1 VGVEVALATVGERV
15 ESLDPLD
22 LDIAVD
28 PVDPP
33 TVGVGVA
40 LEAPKDIEHS
50 RTVGSSFEEPDTAR
64 FHTVGSPLGVAGA

>member
-1 VGVEVALATVGERV
+1 MGVGVALATVGERV
-15 ESLDPLD
+15 ESFDPVD

-40 LEAPKDIEHS
+40 LEAPKDTEHYH
-50 RTVGSSFEEPDTAR
+50 TVGSSFEEPDTA
-64 FHTVGSPLGVAGA
+64 HSPLGVVGA